1 MEERSEAL
9 RDLKKHVSECEAR
22 LKKLTGQTKG
32 DEVAEELGAL
42 KQELKACRL
51 EVDELEG
58 KSGDEW
64 LDAKY
69 AVTRRLDDFVRNLQ
83 LSQDRL
89 EDLIR

>member
-1 MEERSEAL
+1 M
-9 RDLKKHVSECEAR
+9 DECEAR
-22 LKKLTGQTKG
+22 LKKLTGQSHG
-32 DEVAEELGAL
+32 DKVAEEFGAL
-42 KQELKACRL
+42 EQELKACRL
-51 EVDELEG
+51 EIDELEG

-89 EDLIR
+89 EDFIR